1 LREVTSFTR
10 RARSCSLVRAD
21 TSGGHP
27 IFDKPLRLSE
37 FVATLAL
44 AQDNAFGQPLESQ
57 LRSCLLATSICEAAG
72 FDEEL
77 RETAYWVA
85 LLRYVGCT
93 GHAHEVATVFGDE
106 IAIRAQTLVHDAA
119 NPAEV
124 MRDVMAFATAGR
136 SPEEQDAIVKMIQE
150 TAREWAVYNFSSG
163 CEVADMLLQRLDFGP
178 DIRDAIRF
186 TFERWNGNG
195 YPAHAKGEDIPLA
208 MRVVHLSHD
217 MEAIGRLFSPDHAI
231 EAARDRRDR
240 TYDPALAD
248 LFVEHGRG
256 WLDQLSETEPWD
268 AVLALEPEPHRML
281 SGQQLDDAL
290 TVAADFIDLKSP
302 YMGGHSRRC
311 AELAGDASRVLGL
324 DEDAVTTDR
333 RAALVHD
340 YGTTDVPNS
349 IWDKPGTLTRTE
361 FDRVEL
367 HPLLTEQML
376 RRSPALAVLNPV
388 ASAHHEKCDGSG
400 YHKRVQADADDL
412 GACVLAATEIYVG
425 LTTERADRLPFSP
438 LDAAAELRR
447 LESEG
452 VLEHRASRAVLVAA
466 GHGEPPAPSGKRQ
479 QHPGGLTRRE
489 VDVLRLAARGL
500 TTRQIADRLY
510 ISPKTADH
518 HIQHIYGK
526 IGASTRAAA
535 ALWAMQHSVVQ

>member
-1 LREVTSFTR
+1 V
-10 RARSCSLVRAD
+10 AAD
-21 TSGGHP
+21 TSGGLP
-27 IFDKPLRLSE
+27 IYDTPLRLGE
-37 FVATLAL
+37 LVATLAL

-57 LRSCLLATSICEAAG
+57 LRSCLLATWLCEAAG
-72 FDEEL
+72 FEEEV

-119 NPAEV
+119 NPTEV

-136 SPEEQDAIVKMIQE
+136 GPDERDEIVRMIQE

-163 CEVADMLLQRLDFGP
+163 CEVADMLVQRLDFGP
-178 DIRDAIRF
+178 GVREALRF

-195 YPAHAKGEDIPLA
+195 YPAHAQGDSIPLA

-217 MEAIGRLFSPDHAI
+217 MEAIGRLFSPDHALD
-231 EAARDRRDR
+231 AARDRRDR

-248 LFVEHGRG
+248 LFIARG
-256 WLDQLSETEPWD
+256 GAWFDRLGEIEPWD
-268 AVLALEPEPHRML
+268 AVLAVEPEPHRML
-281 SGQQLDDAL
+281 TAAELDEAL
-290 TVAADFIDLKSP
+290 TVVADFIDLKSP

-311 AELAGDASRVLGL
+311 ADLAGDAARVLGL
-324 DEDAVTTDR
+324 SEEDVTTLR

-340 YGTTDVPNS
+340 FGTTVVPNS
-349 IWDKPGTLTRTE
+349 IWDKPGVLTRTE

-367 HPLLTEQML
+367 HPMLTEQML
-376 RRSPALAVLNPV
+376 RRSPALALLNTV
-388 ASAHHEKCDGSG
+388 ACAHHEKCDGSG
-400 YHKRVQADADDL
+400 YHKRVPADADDL

-425 LTTERADRLPFSP
+425 LTAERADRQPFSP
-438 LDAAAELRR
+438 DDAAAELRR
-447 LESEG
+447 LESQG
-452 VLEHRASRAVLVAA
+452 VLEPRASRAVLVAA
-466 GHGEPPAPSGKRQ
+466 GHGEPRTPSGKRPVN
-479 QHPGGLTRRE
+479 PGGLTRRE
-489 VDVLRLAARGL
+489 VDVLRLAAKGL

-526 IGASTRAAA
+526 INVSTRAAA
-535 ALWAMQHSVVQ
+535 ALWAMQHTVVQ

>member
-1 LREVTSFTR
+1 M
-10 RARSCSLVRAD
+10 RAD
-21 TSGGHP
+21 TSGGLP
-27 IFDKPLRLSE
+27 IFDTPLRLSE

-119 NPAEV
+119 NPTEV

-136 SPEEQDAIVKMIQE
+136 SPEARDEIVRMIQE

-163 CEVADMLLQRLDFGP
+163 CEVADMLVQRLDFGP
-178 DIRDAIRF
+178 DVREALRF

-195 YPAHAKGEDIPLA
+195 YPDHAQGEAIPLA

-248 LFVEHGRG
+248 LFVEHGRT
-256 WLDQLSETEPWD
+256 WFDQLAETDPWD
-268 AVLALEPEPHRML
+268 AVLALEPEPRRVL
-281 SGQQLDDAL
+281 SGEELDDAL

-311 AELAGDASRVLGL
+311 AELAADAARVLGL
-324 DEDAVTTDR
+324 AEEAVTTVR

-340 YGTTDVPNS
+340 FGTTVVSNS
-349 IWDKPGTLTRTE
+349 ILDKPGPLTRTE

-367 HPLLTEQML
+367 HPMLTEQML

-388 ASAHHEKCDGSG
+388 ASAHHEKGDGSG

-438 LDAAAELRR
+438 EDAAAELRK
-447 LESEG
+447 LESQG
-452 VLEHRASRAVLVAA
+452 VLEPRASRAVLVAA
-466 GHGEPPAPSGKRQ
+466 GHGEPRAPSGKRL

>member
-1 LREVTSFTR
+1 M
-10 RARSCSLVRAD
+10 D
-21 TSGGHP
+21 T
-27 IFDKPLRLSE
+27 PLRLGE
-37 FVATLAL
+37 LVATLAL

-57 LRSCLLATSICEAAG
+57 LRSCLLATWICEAAE
-72 FDEEL
+72 FDEDV

-124 MRDVMAFATAGR
+124 MRDVMAFATAGH
-136 SPEEQDAIVKMIQE
+136 SAEERDEIVRMIQE
-150 TAREWAVYNFSSG
+150 TAREWAVHNFSSG
-163 CEVADMLLQRLDFGP
+163 CEVADMLVDRLHFGS
-178 DIRDAIRF
+178 DVREALRF

-195 YPAHAKGEDIPLA
+195 YPAHAQGDAIPLA
-208 MRVVHLSHD
+208 MRIVHLSHD

-248 LFVEHGRG
+248 LFVAHGRG
-256 WLDQLSETEPWD
+256 WFDRLGETEPWD

-281 SGQQLDDAL
+281 AGAELDDAL
-290 TVAADFIDLKSP
+290 TVVGDFIDLKSP

-311 AELAGDASRVLGL
+311 AELAADAAGVLGL
-324 DEDAVTTDR
+324 AEEDVTALR

-340 YGTTDVPNS
+340 FGTTVVPNS
-349 IWDKPGTLTRTE
+349 IWDKPGPLTRAE

-367 HPLLTEQML
+367 HPMLTEQML
-376 RRSPALAVLNPV
+376 RRSPGLSVLNTV
-388 ASAHHEKCDGSG
+388 ACAHHEKCDGSG
-400 YHKRVQADADDL
+400 YHKRVPADADDL
-412 GACVLAATEIYVG
+412 GACTLAATEIYVG
-425 LTTERADRLPFSP
+425 LTTERADRPPMSAG
-438 LDAAAELRR
+438 DAATELRR
-447 LESEG
+447 LESAG
-452 VLEHRASRAVLVAA
+452 ALEPRASRAVLVAA
-466 GHGEPPAPSGKRQ
+466 GHGEPHGPSGKRPTN
-479 QHPGGLTRRE
+479 PGGLTRRE
-489 VDVLRLAARGL
+489 VDVLRLAAKGL
-500 TTRQIADRLY
+500 TTRDIADRLY

-526 IGASTRAAA
+526 IDVSTRAAA
-535 ALWAMQHSVVQ
+535 ALWAMQHTFAQ